1 MTPPDSI
8 GGSEAGLIKDIG
20 RKCADDVADA
30 IRRNMLLMGDKRSK
44 MIVTAYGA
52 SAAIGA
58 ANGAFAAMADGPLE
72 IDEAFVDQCWSEIL
86 RPMILGQIGGR
97 P

>member
-1 MTPPDSI
+1 MSDQM
-8 GGSEAGLIKDIG
+8 IKDIG
-20 RKCADDVADA
+20 RKCADDVSAA
-30 IRRNMLLMGDKRSK
+30 LRRNMQLMPDPRSK

-58 ANGAFAAMADGPLE
+58 ANGAFAAMGDGPQE

-86 RPMILGQIGGR
+86 RPMILGRIAKE
-97 P
+97 PTP